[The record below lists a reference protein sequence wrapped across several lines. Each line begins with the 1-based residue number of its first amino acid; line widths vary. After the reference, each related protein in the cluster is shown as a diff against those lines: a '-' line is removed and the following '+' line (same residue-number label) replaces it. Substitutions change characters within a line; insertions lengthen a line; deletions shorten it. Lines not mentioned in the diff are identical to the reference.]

1 MPAKKYFAAATLL
14 TLAVAAGAA
23 EETMTSE
30 KPYNQGSYQGTPWV
44 SGGVGIEERN
54 RMLETLADDY
64 NLKLEFAVAQGNYLG
79 DVSVRITNADGAVVM
94 DAKSSGPW
102 FLTKLPP
109 GTYGVQASGFGET
122 FEQTVQLPATG
133 LHTLVFNQWTKAG
146 VAQETPGPTY

>member
-1 MPAKKYFAAATLL
+1 
-14 TLAVAAGAA
+14 
-23 EETMTSE
+23 
-30 KPYNQGSYQGTPWV
+30 V
-44 SGGVGIEERN
+44 SGGVGIEERM
-54 RMLETLADDY
+54 RETLADDY